1 MGESARARAVHFSL
15 CSAPPFSPPERLS
28 TRGSCRVHC
37 CCLCR
42 RRARARM
49 NGDLSRRWE
58 RGLQPAGPSFSRQ
71 DADLKGERDRERGC
85 GRCGGCRTRINT
97 YSRDFITDDG
107 TYDARIR
114 SRARARNIDEE
125 RNRSIRERVDSRGTI
140 VGGGGVDSRSLTQ
153 QKYLAERL
161 TRGEI
166 RPANPRREM
175 NRRLIACKVALNET
189 MWNFSAAADAHDRS
203 RIIIDEAGHWH
214 AARAG
219 LMLRMLFH
227 FACGSR
233 CVNRACRRS
242 LLLTVPSTVHC
253 SAVFG
258 ESNLVTFRS

>member
-140 VGGGGVDSRSLTQ
+140 VGGGGGWT
-153 QKYLAERL
+153 
-161 TRGEI
+161 
-166 RPANPRREM
+166 
-175 NRRLIACKVALNET
+175 
-189 MWNFSAAADAHDRS
+189 ADR
-203 RIIIDEAGHWH
+203 
-214 AARAG
+214 
-219 LMLRMLFH
+219 
-227 FACGSR
+227 
-233 CVNRACRRS
+233 
-242 LLLTVPSTVHC
+242 
-253 SAVFG
+253 
-258 ESNLVTFRS
+258 